1 MGTLIFQSATESVP
15 ENEFFVRGTGGLE
28 MSVSRLR
35 GMRRRRAKKL
45 MRSEKSSPFQI
56 HEGEEDLVVKI
67 CLSMK

>member
-1 MGTLIFQSATESVP
+1 
-15 ENEFFVRGTGGLE
+15 